1 MSDNNGKGADS
12 SIHNED
18 YAGLT
23 DELEEPV
30 TIKGFAVTYDRTFNL
45 GNYEFLNP
53 AVTIW
58 VKSNILEGEGFDL
71 HHAKERVRRM
81 ARNNVRAQLLRAQ
94 DKDEVVF
101 LGLQPPLDGREDP
114 VSLDSVSVSLIQK
127 VNLGDLNSIT
137 LGFTDWMDVQDV
149 AKSPG
154 ELHMVLARMWA
165 SLWANIRDEVSRA
178 NGDGPT
184 GAFFG
189 LPPIAGEGLTA
200 VLARAVQNGPKRSV
214 PPLSQPNGRFDKPSP
229 GGPLNSV
236 ETLSAGTIAAAN
248 RRQ

>member
-1 MSDNNGKGADS
+1 MSTSGDNNGKGADS
-12 SIHNED
+12 SIHNAD

-23 DELEEPV
+23 DELEELV

-45 GNYEFLNP
+45 GNHEFLNP

-58 VKSNILEGEGFDL
+58 VKSNILEGEGFEL

-114 VSLDSVSVSLIQK
+114 VSVDSVSVSL
-127 VNLGDLNSIT
+127 VWTANLGDRNNIT

-149 AKSPG
+149 AHSPG
-154 ELHMVLARMWA
+154 ELHLVLARMWA

-178 NGDGPT
+178 KGDGPT

-189 LPPIAGEGLTA
+189 LPPLAGEDETAALAKPVLNGL
-200 VLARAVQNGPKRSV
+200 KR
-214 PPLSQPNGRFDKPSP
+214 PIEDCFPGKRPFNGRQR
-229 GGPLNSV
+229 
-236 ETLSAGTIAAAN
+236 ETVTWTP
-248 RRQ
+248 

>member
-1 MSDNNGKGADS
+1 MSDNNGKGA
-12 SIHNED
+12 D

-30 TIKGFAVTYDRTFNL
+30 IIKGFAVTYDRTFNL
-45 GNYEFLNP
+45 GNHEFLNP
-53 AVTIW
+53 AVTIL
-58 VKSNILEGEGFDL
+58 VKTTVPEGEVIDL

-81 ARNNVRAQLLRAQ
+81 ARNNIRAQLLRAQ

-101 LGLQPPLDGREDP
+101 LGLQPPLDGRDDP
-114 VSLDSVSVSLIQK
+114 LSVDSVSVSLARTA
-127 VNLGDLNSIT
+127 NLGDLNNIS

-149 AKSPG
+149 AHSPG
-154 ELHMVLARMWA
+154 ELHVALARMWA

-178 NGDGPT
+178 KGDGPT

-189 LPPIAGEGLTA
+189 LPQIAGEGKA
-200 VLARAVQNGPKRSV
+200 AASAKSVLNGLKRLV
-214 PPLSQPNGRFDKPSP
+214 VTGSQPNGRPAVP
-229 GGPLNSV
+229 
-236 ETLSAGTIAAAN
+236 TN